1 MRLRY
6 LLAYHTTNIYLLDY
20 MEYLV
25 WEKMIVC
32 TPIPSIYTFVKLK
45 FTSMQTGDFVYTSIK
60 DV

>member
-32 TPIPSIYTFVKLK
+32 THISSFYNDIKLQ